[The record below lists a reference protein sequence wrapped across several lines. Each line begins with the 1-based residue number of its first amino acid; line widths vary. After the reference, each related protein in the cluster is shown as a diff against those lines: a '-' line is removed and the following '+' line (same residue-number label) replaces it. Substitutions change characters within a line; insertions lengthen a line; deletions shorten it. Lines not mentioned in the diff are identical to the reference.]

1 MSNIPTKHIDGD
13 ASIGRN
19 VNIGGKATVRGNAT
33 VEHDLTIHGWL
44 DAPNIKGFNKGLF
57 ATVDK
62 LRKVYPAPQAGWVA
76 LVGDILPADIYVVEN
91 GTWKYTEKKGGAVT
105 MAVNKYDDEIGELD
119 DRITAIDTFLASG
132 RVDGASFNFAMSV
145 GGAALKFNI
154 IKRDGTALPCSI
166 ALPVVSDSAT
176 GVMTPAKIKA
186 INEAITAEGTARAN
200 ADTALGTRID
210 TEVQNRQAADATLS
224 KSIDTEATAR
234 AEADNAIQEAL
245 ERERQ
250 VRYNQIQDVHGS
262 ISTLYENL
270 ATVFGDEASVTDA
283 IDTYNEILH
292 FLEGFKDSE
301 TLAPKL
307 LELTKA
313 DTELRARVDALG
325 VLPYEESIYLPT
337 EGYSWN
343 PARTAWVQSL
353 HGFYLVGKG
362 QHVLLDGYNNVS
374 ETGQPSP
381 RTDVIYRHGSHLYYG
396 DGSDYLRS
404 FATADAL
411 RDKVAQ
417 LETRIQQAV
426 DAIPPSGNTVNATAD
441 YPPEAGHHTLA
452 TAIAAVE
459 EKRRGRGRCV
469 TFEVSQGEWVTYQFD
484 GASLDLWEQTGAWS
498 ECGGRIRAITLNGR
512 EATPDANGTVALTV
526 DSIAVDPS
534 LDPDSTN
541 PVENRAVAAELR
553 TLTEAAIARVEVLQ
567 EDGRNT
573 LNILNRTGGVIASAE
588 FAGGGGGGDT
598 PSTASRIALAASV
611 DRATV
616 KEGDDATL
624 TYSYNHLNADGEP
637 DGIKADIT
645 VTVSRGATVK
655 LQQTIKNVSA
665 GTYTLDL
672 GKYFLAGVNDIY
684 VRAECVTPEGTRQ
697 HSQKYAAVNVVTL
710 SLSSGYNLA
719 TAIATGG
726 YRDGDTVEIP
736 YTLTGSG
743 TKEVQMY
750 LDGAD
755 IPLSQTVTRSGTVNG
770 SFTIQASSLSPGRH
784 TVQLMA
790 ERDGLRS
797 QSIHIDIFKAGSTP
811 APFFGIKYTRP
822 DGQITKGD
830 AHLRP
835 TVTAGQYEQLS
846 LDFVA
851 YDPAVTPATVIPAI
865 DGTPQPPVSAPRAMR
880 QWGTRFTTQGRHTVT
895 FTVASVT
902 YTLDADVTA
911 STVDVAEAQLGM
923 IGRLDA
929 TGRSNSEDTPAVWTS
944 GDIATRFEGFDW
956 DSNGWIEGALKLA
969 NGARATIG
977 YRPFATDVKATGLTL
992 EITMRVSG
1000 ITDRDAPVLSCVDNG
1015 KGLLITAS
1023 EASFRTGQS
1032 VTYVNED
1039 GATVTRAVKLGTNFA
1054 DGLWH
1059 KIALV
1064 IRTAADGRLME
1075 LYVNGC
1081 RTGAD
1086 IYDSAFSFR
1095 QDSPQEIT
1103 VDSSGADVE
1112 IRRIRAYSRALSDDE
1127 ELDNHIVDADTAE
1140 EMVALH
1146 AENDILGETG
1156 GVDIERL
1163 RAQGK
1168 GVMRIVR
1175 PNLLDDVYAE
1185 NNKKTD
1191 FTADVYFYSP
1201 LGTDYDFTL
1210 RGCYIRIQGTSS
1222 TKYPSKNIRIYFTK
1236 GSEKLSMTGKNVLAG
1251 NRYVMRPGA
1260 VPVPVVCCKS
1270 DYSDSSMSLNT
1281 GWAKLF
1287 NEVMKELGL
1296 LTPPQ
1301 RHQYEQ
1307 GGGDLAAVSVR
1318 TAIDGMPID
1327 IFCAETADSESIYY
1341 GQYNFNNEKS
1351 KSGQV
1356 FGMEG
1361 VEGFTPECPIALEA
1375 LNNTSPVC
1383 LFSTKSDAELIEKF
1397 DYGFEVNYGIDSD
1410 GKVQSDGD
1418 VNWAGLSAKQQ
1429 QAILRF
1435 HSWLR
1440 SCVPAGATS
1449 SDLSTYISAKFKA
1462 EIEEYLDKDF
1472 CITYYIDRNYGLGL
1486 DQFVKNVM
1494 WRTWDALKW
1503 YPTYYDGDVQ
1513 LGGRNDCFLVYLYTT
1528 MRDTWDAEAD
1538 KHAMEGFDSVIWNLM
1553 LANLQD
1559 DIKRCA
1565 AKYRSVMTVERVLS
1579 MLNDEQ
1585 SGNWSDRAFNKSGYL
1600 KYIAPAIQPMY
1611 GKVWP
1616 FIYALH
1622 GSNRA
1627 HREYFVKNRFA
1638 ILDALYGTS
1647 NFTSDNIDCYLSRQ
1661 ASDPADTVAVT
1672 ASEPYAFG
1680 YGTNN
1685 SPNIANTGMVD
1696 AGKEVSFEITGA
1708 YTINDPLRL
1717 YGASRILKLDLSG
1730 CADHFKNA
1738 LDLGKCSML
1747 QELDLHS
1754 SGTGSTGW
1762 WLALSQCT
1770 ALRRLDLRNQRQAKT
1785 GGASSSAL
1793 DLSAQRKLE
1802 YLDARGTRVQSIN
1815 IAKGAPAT
1823 NLHFPATLTTLRLE
1837 MLSRLTDAGLTLE
1850 GTDAVTTF
1858 IVSGC
1863 PLLDWR
1869 ALLGRC
1875 PNVSRLRV
1883 DIGDTWG
1890 DAATLRAVKSYGG
1903 IDAEGNAVDYCA
1915 LVGTYRLT
1923 AWADDIDTLQAAF
1936 PELNIVQREF
1946 SVCVFDDT
1954 VELADN
1960 ITSLDT
1966 MTGYD
1971 YDSVYVPGQHFA
1983 RIVAGIHAYK
1993 CTFNKATGRMT
2004 ARRLADDDFTKY
2016 ADGTP
2021 FDPQFKG
2028 SPELADVMDSLG
2040 HFWYK
2045 GVNDY
2050 KNQRKYAIMGSFG
2063 PEPHPTYTR
2072 MERHTAGEL
2081 LHRAGGYIDIPTV
2094 AVGTTLDTVAYTDT
2108 ATVDTG
2114 RVAVDGMRQIRYPGI
2129 NSSSLG
2135 VVFTD
2140 SDGIVV
2146 GTFCSVVGDPDY
2158 DFNSGDYLFTD
2169 IPDGAAWAYFAYATE
2184 NAACDVIV
2192 TDSAEI
2198 EAIEPG
2204 WEEWM
2209 RERLYGVYPATIDT
2223 NNNLRSLSQ
2232 DGTFL
2237 NMYTHNALS
2246 ESRIKEWKPNGDGD
2260 PTIVPDLSGTLYPTE
2275 AVWLSRLRGKG
2286 YQLMDAKMR
2295 DMLSSLWFAFSGTR
2309 NVKLTLGSIN
2319 NDSYSHVLY
2328 RTALDSRGCYTS
2340 SYPDGDR
2347 YPVLFGVRLPHC
2359 MDLLDHTA
2367 VNAPSYADAYAAHF
2381 IPQSS
2386 HAVDYRPI
2394 YHDPLTGTDRKGKRM
2409 PSVIPGYNDRN
2420 TSHVRRVA
2428 HGRYLDCEPVVV
2440 NTPGFVQTWYNSGY
2454 RIAGCRTSMLM
2465 AGAGDYYT
2473 PEMWER
2479 SGAVAMCAFGTRMA
2493 VTKCRLC
2500 YRGPVD
2506 FIDA

>member
-33 VEHDLTIHGWL
+33 VEHDLTVHGWL

-76 LVGDILPADIYVVEN
+76 LVGDTLPADIYVVED
-91 GTWKYTEKKGGAVT
+91 GAWKYTEKKGGAVT

-132 RVDGASFNFAMSV
+132 RVDGTSFNFAMSA

-166 ALPVVSDSAT
+166 TLPVVSDSAA
-176 GVMTPAKIKA
+176 GVMTPAHMRA
-186 INEAITAEGTARAN
+186 LNEAITAEGTARAK

-210 TEVQNRQAADATLS
+210 TEAQSRQTADAALA
-224 KSIDTEATAR
+224 KSVDTEATAR
-234 AEADNAIQEAL
+234 AEADNALQEAL
-245 ERERQ
+245 EMERQ

-337 EGYSWN
+337 EGYGWN

-381 RTDVIYRHGSHLYYG
+381 RTDVIYRHGSHIYYG
-396 DGSDYLRS
+396 DGTDYLRS

-417 LETRIQQAV
+417 LETKIQQAV

-441 YPPEAGHHTLA
+441 YPPASGHHTLA
-452 TAIAAVE
+452 TAIAVVE
-459 EKRRGRGRCV
+459 EKRRGRGRCI

-484 GASLDLWEQTGAWS
+484 GASIDLWEQTGAWS

-512 EATPDANGTVALTV
+512 EATPDADGTVALTV

-553 TLTEAAIARVEVLQ
+553 KVSDAAIGGVEVLQ

-573 LNILNRTGGVIASAE
+573 LNIRNRTGNIIASAE

-598 PSTASRIALAASV
+598 PSTASRIALTASV

-811 APFFGIKYTRP
+811 APFFGIKHTRP

-830 AHLRP
+830 GHLRP
-835 TVTAGQYEQLS
+835 AVTAGQYEQLS
-846 LDFVA
+846 LEFVA

-880 QWGTRFTTQGRHTVT
+880 QWGTRFTTQGRHSVT

-923 IGRLDA
+923 IARLDA
-929 TGRSNSEDTPAVWTS
+929 TGRSNNEDTPGVWTS
-944 GDIATRFEGFDW
+944 GDIATRFDGFDW
-956 DSNGWIEGALKLA
+956 DSNGWIDGALKLA
-969 NGARATIG
+969 NGARAVIG

-1000 ITDRDAPVLSCVDNG
+1000 VTDRDAPVLSCVDNG
-1015 KGLLITAS
+1015 KGLLVTAS
-1023 EASFRTGQS
+1023 EASFRTGQT

-1039 GATVTRAVKLGTNFA
+1039 GNTVTRAVKLGTNFA
-1054 DGLWH
+1054 DGQWH

-1075 LYVNGC
+1075 LYVNGN

-1103 VDSSGADVE
+1103 IDSANADVE

-1156 GVDIERL
+1156 GIDIERL
-1163 RAQGK
+1163 RSQGN

-1191 FTADVYFYSP
+1191 FTADIHFHSP
-1201 LGTDYDFTL
+1201 YGAEYDFIL

-1222 TKYPSKNIRIYFTK
+1222 TKYPSKNIRIYLNK
-1236 GSEKLSMTGKNVLAG
+1236 GTEELSLTVGGNPVTGG
-1251 NRYVMRPGA
+1251 NRYAMRPGA
-1260 VPVPVVCCKS
+1260 IPVPLLCCKS

-1281 GWAKLF
+1281 GGARLF
-1287 NEVMKELGL
+1287 NDIFKELGL

-1301 RHQYEQ
+1301 RHQYEAA
-1307 GGGDLAAVSVR
+1307 GGDLSKVSIR
-1318 TAIDGMPID
+1318 TAIDGIPID
-1327 IFCAETADSESIYY
+1327 IFCSTADDTEATYY
-1341 GQYNFNNEKS
+1341 GQYNLNNEKS
-1351 KSGQV
+1351 KSQDIFGQAN
-1356 FGMEG
+1356 
-1361 VEGFTPECPIALEA
+1361 VEGYAPALPMTFET
-1375 LNNTSPVC
+1375 LNNTASMC
-1383 LFSTKSDAELIEKF
+1383 LFQSTDDDGIAATFDAGLET
-1397 DYGFEVNYGIDSD
+1397 NYPD
-1410 GKVQSDGD
+1410 D
-1418 VNWAGLSAKQQ
+1418 VKWAGLTEPQRDAVRRLWGW
-1429 QAILRF
+1429 I
-1435 HSWLR
+1435 R
-1440 SCVPAGATS
+1440 SCVPANADPA
-1449 SDLSTYISAKFKA
+1449 DLSTFVSQKFVD
-1462 EIEEYLDKDF
+1462 EIEEYFDRDF
-1472 CITYYIDRNYGLGL
+1472 ILTYYLFTDYMLSV
-1486 DQFVKNVM
+1486 DQRAKNM
-1494 WRTWDALKW
+1494 LLRTWDGLKW
-1503 YPTYYDGDVQ
+1503 YITYYDGDTQ
-1513 LGGRNDCFLVYLYTT
+1513 LGKRNDCFLVYQYTT

-1538 KHAMEGFDSVIWNLM
+1538 KHAFEGYSSWLWCLV
-1553 LANLQD
+1553 LANLGD
-1559 DIKRCA
+1559 DLRRCA
-1565 AKYRSVMTVERVLS
+1565 AALRGTMTTERVLA
-1579 MLNDEQ
+1579 MFNDEQ
-1585 SGNWSDRAFNKSGYL
+1585 SGHWSDRAFNKSGYL
-1600 KYIAPAIQPMY
+1600 KYIVPAIQPMY
-1611 GKVWP
+1611 GKTWP
-1616 FIYALH
+1616 FIYALQ

-1627 HREYFVKNRFA
+1627 HREYFIRNRFA

-1647 NFTSDNIDCYLSRQ
+1647 DFTSDNIDCYLSRL

-1672 ASEPYAFG
+1672 AAEPYAFG

-1685 SPNIANTGMVD
+1685 SPNIANTGMV
-1696 AGKEVSFEITGA
+1696 AGGAAASFDITGA
-1708 YTINDPLRL
+1708 FTVNDPLRL
-1717 YGASRILKLDLSG
+1717 YGASRMMKLDLSG

-1738 LDLGKCSML
+1738 LDLGKCAML
-1747 QELDLHS
+1747 RELDLHS

-1762 WLALSQCT
+1762 WLSLSGCT
-1770 ALRRLDLRNQRQAKT
+1770 ALRRLDLRNQRQAKA

-1793 DLSAQRKLE
+1793 DLSEQRKLE
-1802 YLDARGTRVQSIN
+1802 YLDARGTRVNSIS

-1823 NLHFPATLTTLRLE
+1823 TLHFPATLTTLRLE
-1837 MLSRLTDAGLTLE
+1837 MLARLTDAGLTLE

-1869 ALLGRC
+1869 ALLARC
-1875 PNVSRLRV
+1875 TNVSRLRV
-1883 DIGDTWG
+1883 DIGETWG

-1923 AWADDIDTLQAAF
+1923 AWADDIDTLQEAF

-1966 MTGYD
+1966 LTGHD
-1971 YDSVYVPGQHFA
+1971 YDSDYVPGRHFA

-1993 CTFNKATGRMT
+1993 ATFNKGTGRMT
-2004 ARRLADDDFTKY
+2004 ARRLDDGDFTRY
-2016 ADGTP
+2016 ADGTE

-2028 SPELADVMDSLG
+2028 SPELADVMLSLG

-2045 GVNDY
+2045 GINDY
-2050 KNQRKYAIMGSFG
+2050 KNQRKYTLMGSFDTM
-2063 PEPHPTYTR
+2063 PHPTYSR

-2081 LHRAGGYIDIPTV
+2081 LHRENAYIDV
-2094 AVGTTLDTVAYTDT
+2094 SAVEIGKPIADT
-2108 ATVDTG
+2108 AIVPSNKAG
-2114 RVAVDGMRQIRYPGI
+2114 VGQVCVSGMKQIRWPGF
-2129 NSSSLG
+2129 NSSVSG
-2135 VVFTD
+2135 IVFTD
-2140 SDGIVV
+2140 GDGIVV
-2146 GTFCSVVGDPDY
+2146 GAFTMFVSTEL
-2158 DFNSGDYLFTD
+2158 DFDFTLGDYIF
-2169 IPDGAAWAYFAYATE
+2169 INVPDGATTAYFSFPNTCA
-2184 NAACDVIV
+2184 DGQVIL

-2204 WEEWM
+2204 WEEWT
-2209 RERLYGVYPATIDT
+2209 RERLYGVYPAIFDLTQSI
-2223 NNNLRSLSQ
+2223 RSVSQ
-2232 DGTFL
+2232 AGTYL
-2237 NMYTHNALS
+2237 AVSGYSIPDNTAL
-2246 ESRIKEWKPNGDGD
+2246 WKPDPDGN
-2260 PTIVPDLSGTLYPTE
+2260 PTVVPDNIGVPCINE
-2275 AVWLSRLRGKG
+2275 VVWLSRMRGKG
-2286 YQLMDAKMR
+2286 YQLMDAQMR
-2295 DMLSSLWFAFSGTR
+2295 GMLSQLWFAVSGNR
-2309 NVKLTLGSIN
+2309 DVKSCIASAAAGDGSLPV
-2319 NDSYSHVLY
+2319 SYSPN
-2328 RTALDSRGCYTS
+2328 LDKRGLYTS
-2340 SYPDGDR
+2340 SYADGDR
-2347 YPVLFGVRLPHC
+2347 YPVLFGIRLPYC
-2359 MDLLDHTA
+2359 YDLLDYTA
-2367 VNAPSYADAYAAHF
+2367 VNAPSYAEAYASLF
-2381 IPQSS
+2381 QSRES
-2386 HAVDYRPI
+2386 HEIDYRPI
-2394 YHDPLTGTDRKGKRM
+2394 YHDPETGIDRKGKAT
-2409 PSVIPGYNDRN
+2409 PSVIDGYNGRSN
-2420 TSHVRRVA
+2420 PNVRRIA
-2428 HGRYLDCEPVVV
+2428 HGRYLDCEPVCAA
-2440 NTPGFVQTWYNSGY
+2440 NPSAQHTWFASAY
-2454 RIAGCRTSMLM
+2454 RLLNVRTAMLIS
-2465 AGAGDYYT
+2465 GAGNNYPPDII
-2473 PEMWER
+2473 R
-2479 SGAVAMCAFGTRMA
+2479 QSGAVSLCAGMVLSIYNYLDRNQIA
-2493 VTKCRLC
+2493 RCRLC

-2506 FIDA
+2506 FINT

>member
-1 MSNIPTKHIDGD
+1 M
-13 ASIGRN
+13 
-19 VNIGGKATVRGNAT
+19 
-33 VEHDLTIHGWL
+33 
-44 DAPNIKGFNKGLF
+44 
-57 ATVDK
+57 
-62 LRKVYPAPQAGWVA
+62 
-76 LVGDILPADIYVVEN
+76 
-91 GTWKYTEKKGGAVT
+91 
-105 MAVNKYDDEIGELD
+105 
-119 DRITAIDTFLASG
+119 
-132 RVDGASFNFAMSV
+132 
-145 GGAALKFNI
+145 
-154 IKRDGTALPCSI
+154 
-166 ALPVVSDSAT
+166 
-176 GVMTPAKIKA
+176 
-186 INEAITAEGTARAN
+186 INE
-200 ADTALGTRID
+200 
-210 TEVQNRQAADATLS
+210 S
-224 KSIDTEATAR
+224 
-234 AEADNAIQEAL
+234 
-245 ERERQ
+245 
-250 VRYNQIQDVHGS
+250 
-262 ISTLYENL
+262 
-270 ATVFGDEASVTDA
+270 ASDA
-283 IDTYNEILH
+283 IDTITEIVE
-292 FLEGFKDSE
+292 FLEGIKDSDR
-301 TLAPKL
+301 LAARL
-307 LELTKA
+307 LDLDKA
-313 DTELRARVDALG
+313 DAGLRARIDALG

-362 QHVLLDGYNNVS
+362 QHVLLDGYNSVS
-374 ETGQPSP
+374 ESGQPSP
-381 RTDVIYRHGSHLYYG
+381 RTDVIYRHGCHLYYG

-417 LETRIQQAV
+417 LETKIQQAV

-459 EKRRGRGRCV
+459 AGRRGRGRCI
-469 TFEVSQGEWVTYQFD
+469 TFEAAQGEWVTYQFD
-484 GASLDLWEQTGAWS
+484 GASIDLWEQTGAWN

-512 EATPDANGTVALTV
+512 EATPDADGTVALTV
-526 DSIAVDPS
+526 DTIAVDPS

-553 TLTEAAIARVEVLQ
+553 KVTDAAIGGVEVLQ

-573 LNILNRTGGVIASAE
+573 LNILNRTGGVIATAE

-598 PSTASRIALAASV
+598 PSTASRITLTASV

-624 TYSYNHLNADGEP
+624 TYSYNHLNADGDP
-637 DGIKADIT
+637 DGVKADIT
-645 VTVSRGATVK
+645 VTVSRGATTR

-665 GTYTLDL
+665 GTYTLPL
-672 GKYFLAGVNDIY
+672 GKYLLAGVTDIY
-684 VRAECVTPEGTRQ
+684 VRAECVTADGTRQ

-710 SLSSGYNLA
+710 SLSSGYSLA
-719 TAIATGG
+719 TAIANGG
-726 YRDGDTVEIP
+726 YRDGDTIEIP

-743 TKEVQMY
+743 TKEVLMH

-755 IPLSQTVTRSGTVNG
+755 TPMSHTVTRSGTVNG
-770 SFTIQASSLSPGRH
+770 SFTIQATPLSPGRH
-784 TVQLMA
+784 TVQLVA

-797 QSIHIDIFKAGSTP
+797 QSIHIDIFKAGPAP
-811 APFFGIKYTRP
+811 APFFGIKHTRP

-830 AHLRP
+830 GHLRP

-846 LDFVA
+846 LEFVA

-865 DGTPQPPVSAPRAMR
+865 DGTPQAAISAPRSMR

-902 YTLDADVTA
+902 CTLDADVTA

-923 IGRLDA
+923 VARLDA
-929 TGRSNSEDTPAVWTS
+929 TGRSNSESADSRAVWTS
-944 GDIATRFEGFDW
+944 GDVATRFDGFDW
-956 DSNGWIEGALKLA
+956 DSNGWIGDALKLA
-969 NGARATIG
+969 NGARAVIG
-977 YRPFATDVKATGLTL
+977 YKPFATDVKATGLTL

-1000 ITDRDAPVLSCVDNG
+1000 VTDRDAPVLSCMDNG
-1015 KGLLITAS
+1015 KGLLVTAS
-1023 EASFRTGQS
+1023 EVSFRTGQT
-1032 VTYVNED
+1032 VTYENED
-1039 GATVTRAVKLGTNFA
+1039 GNTVTRAVKLGTNFA
-1054 DGLWH
+1054 DGQWH
-1059 KIALV
+1059 KVALV
-1064 IRTAADGRLME
+1064 IHTAADGRLME
-1075 LYVNGC
+1075 LYVNGN

-1095 QDSPQEIT
+1095 QDTPQEIT
-1103 VDSSGADVE
+1103 IDSSHADVE
-1112 IRRIRAYSRALSDDE
+1112 IRRIRAYSRTLSDDE
-1127 ELDNHIVDADTAE
+1127 ELDNHIVDADTAG

-1156 GVDIERL
+1156 GIDIERL

-1191 FTADVYFYSP
+1191 FTADIHFHSP
-1201 LGTDYDFTL
+1201 YGTEYDFTL

-1222 TKYPSKNIRIYFTK
+1222 TKYPSKNIRIYLNK
-1236 GSEKLSMTGKNVLAG
+1236 GTEALSLTVGGVSDPHGG
-1251 NRYVMRPGA
+1251 NRYAMRPGA
-1260 VPVPVVCCKS
+1260 IPVPLLCCKS

-1281 GWAKLF
+1281 GGARLF
-1287 NEVMKELGL
+1287 NDILKELGL

-1301 RHQYEQ
+1301 RHQYEAA
-1307 GGGDLAAVSVR
+1307 GESLAAVSVR
-1318 TAIDGMPID
+1318 TAIDGIPID
-1327 IFCAETADSESIYY
+1327 IFCSTADDTEAIYY
-1341 GQYNFNNEKS
+1341 GQYNLNNEKS
-1351 KSGQV
+1351 KSQDIFGQAN
-1356 FGMEG
+1356 
-1361 VEGFTPECPIALEA
+1361 VEGFTPALPMTFET
-1375 LNNTSPVC
+1375 LNNTAPMC
-1383 LFSTKSDAELIEKF
+1383 LFQSADDDAIAATF
-1397 DYGFEVNYGIDSD
+1397 DAGLETNFPD
-1410 GKVQSDGD
+1410 D
-1418 VNWAGLSAKQQ
+1418 VKWAGLTEPQRDAVRR
-1429 QAILRF
+1429 L
-1435 HSWLR
+1435 WGWVR
-1440 SCVPAGATS
+1440 SCVPDNADPD
-1449 SDLSTYISAKFKA
+1449 DLPTFVSQKFVE
-1462 EIEEYLDKDF
+1462 EIEEYFDRDF
-1472 CITYYIDRNYGLGL
+1472 ILTYYLFTDYMLSV
-1486 DQFVKNVM
+1486 DQRAKNM
-1494 WRTWDALKW
+1494 LLRTWDGLKW
-1503 YPTYYDGDVQ
+1503 YITYYDGDTQ
-1513 LGGRNDCFLVYLYTT
+1513 LGKRNDCFLVYPYTT
-1528 MRDTWDAEAD
+1528 MRDTWDAEAS
-1538 KHAMEGFDSVIWNLM
+1538 KYAFEGYGSWLWCLV
-1553 LANLQD
+1553 LANLGD
-1559 DIKRCA
+1559 DLRRCA
-1565 AKYRSVMTVERVLS
+1565 SALRGVMTTERVLA
-1579 MLNDEQ
+1579 MFNDEQ
-1585 SGNWSDRAFNKSGYL
+1585 SGHWSDRAFNKSGYL
-1600 KYIAPAIQPMY
+1600 KYIAPATQPMY
-1611 GKVWP
+1611 GKTWP
-1616 FIYALH
+1616 FIYALQ

-1627 HREYFVKNRFA
+1627 HREYFIRNRFA

-1647 NFTSDNIDCYLSRQ
+1647 NFTSDNIDCYLSRL

-1672 ASEPYAFG
+1672 AAEPYAFG

-1685 SPNIANTGMVD
+1685 SPNIANTGMVA
-1696 AGKEVSFEITGA
+1696 AGEAASFNITGA
-1708 YTINDPLRL
+1708 YTVNDPLRL
-1717 YGASRILKLDLSG
+1717 YGASRMMTLDLSG
-1730 CADHFKNA
+1730 CAGHFKNA

-1747 QELDLHS
+1747 RELDLHS

-1762 WLALSQCT
+1762 WLALSGCT
-1770 ALRRLDLRNQRQAKT
+1770 ALRRIDLRNQRQAKT

-1793 DLSAQRKLE
+1793 DLSEQRKLE

-1823 NLHFPATLTTLRLE
+1823 TLHFPATLTTLRLE
-1837 MLSRLTDAGLTLE
+1837 MLARLTDAGLTLE

-1858 IVSGC
+1858 ILSGC

-1869 ALLGRC
+1869 GLLARC

-1890 DAATLRAVKSYGG
+1890 DAATLRAIKGYGG

-1915 LVGTYRLT
+1915 LVGTYRLK

-1954 VELADN
+1954 VEFGLADN

-1966 MTGYD
+1966 LTGYD
-1971 YDSVYVPGQHFA
+1971 YDSDYVPGQHFA

-1993 CTFNKATGRMT
+1993 CTFNKATGRIT

-2028 SPELADVMDSLG
+2028 SPELADVMLPLG
-2040 HFWYK
+2040 HSWYK

-2050 KNQRKYAIMGSFG
+2050 KNQRKYTIMGSFDAM
-2063 PEPHPTYTR
+2063 PHPTYTR
-2072 MERHTAGEL
+2072 MERNTAGEL
-2081 LHRAGGYIDIPTV
+2081 LHRAGGYIDIATV
-2094 AVGTTLDTVAYTDT
+2094 AVGTPLDTVAYTDI

-2129 NSSSLG
+2129 NSSSFG

-2146 GTFCSVVGDPDY
+2146 GTFCSIISDPDY
-2158 DFNSGDYLFTD
+2158 DFTSGDYLFTD

-2184 NAACDVIV
+2184 NAGCDVIV

-2204 WEEWM
+2204 WEEWT
-2209 RERLYGVYPATIDT
+2209 RESLYGVYPATIDA
-2223 NNNLRSLSQ
+2223 NNNLRSLSK
-2232 DGTFL
+2232 DGMFL
-2237 NMYTHNALS
+2237 NMNTHNALS
-2246 ESRIKEWKPNGDGD
+2246 ESRIKEWKPDGDGD
-2260 PTIVPDLSGTLYPTE
+2260 PTTVPDLSGTLYPTE

-2319 NDSYSHVLY
+2319 NGSYTHVPY
-2328 RTALDSRGCYTS
+2328 STALDSRGCYTS

-2381 IPQSS
+2381 IPQPS

-2409 PSVIPGYNDRN
+2409 PSVIPGYNDRD
-2420 TSHVRRVA
+2420 TSHVRRIA

-2440 NTPGFVQTWYNSGY
+2440 NLPGFVQTWYNSGY

-2465 AGAGDYYT
+2465 AGAGDYYA

-2479 SGAVAMCAFGTRMA
+2479 SGAVAMCAFGARMA
-2493 VTKCRLC
+2493 ITKCRLC

-2506 FIDA
+2506 FVSE